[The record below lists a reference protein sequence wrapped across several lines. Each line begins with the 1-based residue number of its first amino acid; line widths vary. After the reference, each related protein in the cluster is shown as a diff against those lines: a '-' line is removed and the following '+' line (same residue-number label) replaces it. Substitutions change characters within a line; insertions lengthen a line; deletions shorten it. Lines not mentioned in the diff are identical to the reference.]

1 VPTSIRR
8 KLLLALLS
16 AVLLVGVAA
25 SGATWLTVHR
35 EADEL
40 FDRQLEQMALT
51 LRDQTLHSPPG
62 FAQLDF
68 EFIVQVWDPR
78 GSLVYLS
85 NHSILLPQSGD
96 GFGTLAVNGQEW
108 RVFTLSQEDKTIQ
121 VAAPVSL
128 RLDRAS
134 AMALRILIPV
144 VASIPLFALLIWLL
158 VGHEL
163 KPLDRIA
170 RAIRARA
177 PSSLAPLPAE
187 GLPEE
192 VLPMVGELNALL
204 DRLREAIEAQKRF
217 TADAAHELRTPLTA
231 LQLQIQLLERARS
244 PDDQREALDA
254 LRAGAKRAS
263 HLVEQLLTMA
273 RLEPQAAAEPSSK
286 VALQEIA
293 ANVLA
298 ELEPLAEAKGVE
310 LHLVRADPA
319 PVTGQAPALHILARN
334 LVDNAVRYTP
344 PGGHVNIQTKTED
357 GHAVLEVTDSG
368 PGIPAEERERVFDR
382 FYRLPG
388 TGVQGSGLGLAIVR
402 QIADA
407 HRARIEL
414 GEPDHGTGL
423 RITVRFPI
431 INPQ

>member
-1 VPTSIRR
+1 
-8 KLLLALLS
+8 
-16 AVLLVGVAA
+16 
-25 SGATWLTVHR
+25 
-35 EADEL
+35 
-40 FDRQLEQMALT
+40 
-51 LRDQTLHSPPG
+51 
-62 FAQLDF
+62 
-68 EFIVQVWDPR
+68 
-78 GSLVYLS
+78 
-85 NHSILLPQSGD
+85 
-96 GFGTLAVNGQEW
+96 
-108 RVFTLSQEDKTIQ
+108 
-121 VAAPVSL
+121 
-128 RLDRAS
+128 
-134 AMALRILIPV
+134 
-144 VASIPLFALLIWLL
+144 
-158 VGHEL
+158 
-163 KPLDRIA
+163 
-170 RAIRARA
+170 
-177 PSSLAPLPAE
+177 
-187 GLPEE
+187 
-192 VLPMVGELNALL
+192 MVGELNALL